1 MLVNSSTEASS
12 TATLMSQ
19 GSNKSLGK
27 DDFMKLL
34 VAQLEH
40 QDPMEPMKGT
50 DFTAQLAQF
59 STVEQ
64 LYNMGD
70 TLQGIKSGNTDLY
83 ASMAVNM
90 IGRQVEAP
98 GNEVYL
104 ASAGSSAITFEL
116 AGNAA
121 NVSVNILD
129 ADGNVVATITES
141 DMQAGRNEVHW
152 NGFNREGNR
161 TPEGTY
167 YYDIRAKDLD
177 GRDVGSTYFTIGTV
191 TGINYEDSNI
201 FVTIGNTKVP
211 LNTIKEIRRGV

>member
-12 TATLMSQ
+12 TATMMTQ
-19 GSNKSLGK
+19 GKNKSLGK

-64 LYNMGD
+64 LYNMSD

-90 IGRQVEAP
+90 IGKQVEAQ
-98 GNEVYL
+98 GNEVHL
-104 ASAGSSAITFEL
+104 TNAGSSTITFEL

-121 NVSVNILD
+121 NVSINITD
-129 ADGNVVATITES
+129 ADGNTVFTLKES
-141 DMQAGRNEVHW
+141 DMKAGRNEVLW
-152 NGFNREGNR
+152 NGFNLEGKKAA
-161 TPEGTY
+161 EGTY
-167 YYDIRAKDLD
+167 YYDIKATDMDGKDI
-177 GRDVGSTYFTIGTV
+177 GSTYFTTGTIS
-191 TGINYEDSNI
+191 GINYENSNI

-211 LNTIKEIRRGV
+211 LNTIKEIKQGI

>member
-1 MLVNSSTEASS
+1 MLVNGS
-12 TATLMSQ
+12 TAANSAATMMSQ
-19 GSNKSLGK
+19 GNTKSLGK

-64 LYNMGD
+64 LYNMSD

-90 IGRQVEAP
+90 IGKQVEAQ
-98 GNEVYL
+98 GNEIYMTN
-104 ASAGSSAITFEL
+104 AGSSAVTFDLME
-116 AGNAA
+116 NAA
-121 NVSVNILD
+121 NVSINIFD
-129 ADGNVVATITES
+129 ADGNSISTITES
-141 DMQAGRNEVHW
+141 NLKAGRNEVQW
-152 NGFNREGNR
+152 KGFNLEGKKA
-161 TPEGTY
+161 PEGTY
-167 YYDIRAKDLD
+167 YYDIKATDLD
-177 GRDVGSTYFTIGTV
+177 GKKIGATYYTTGTI
-191 TGINYEDSNI
+191 TGINYENANI

-211 LNTIKEIRRGV
+211 LNTIKEIKQGI